1 MPWLETSPMMER
13 RQLVAEY
20 QRGLV
25 PLADLARRAGVSRK
39 TAYKWIARFESA
51 GMLGLQDQS
60 RRPHTCAHA
69 TTPEAIDALLTLRRR
84 HPTWGPKKLLHV
96 LRQRDPERAWPAR
109 TAAGTTAARHG
120 PPR

>member
-39 TAYKWIARFESA
+39 TAYKWLARAQSGAVEA
-51 GMLGLQDQS
+51 LVDRS
-60 RRPHTCAHA
+60 RRPHHSPRQT
-69 TTPEAIDALLTLRRR
+69 EAA
-84 HPTWGPKKLLHV
+84 V
-96 LRQRDPERAWPAR
+96 E
-109 TAAGTTAARHG
+109 AAVCRAARPG
-120 PPR
+120 DR